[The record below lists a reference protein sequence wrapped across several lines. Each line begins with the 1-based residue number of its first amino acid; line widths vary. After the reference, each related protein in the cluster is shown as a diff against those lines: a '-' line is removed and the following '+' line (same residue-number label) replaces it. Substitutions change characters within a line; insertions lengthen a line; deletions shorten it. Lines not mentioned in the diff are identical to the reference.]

1 MMQELYRF
9 STKRDSFAPLTN
21 LIKTCSNES
30 LSKKMMLDLLIVDVN
45 NDYRLLGFSYLLEK
59 FVQDIKSSVI
69 ESFRNG

>member
-9 STKRDSFAPLTN
+9 STKRDSFTSLAN
-21 LIKTCSNES
+21 LITTCSKES
-30 LSKKMMLDLLIVDVN
+30 LSKKMMLHLLIIDVN

-59 FVQDIKSSVI
+59 FVQDTKSSVI